1 MLEGLDYLL
10 LGAAIIGGLLM
21 LLWVYNSTNKERR
34 QILRV
39 NREVDQKQMREI
51 LDKGEFWQKII
62 FALAFAVT
70 GVVILVFALVY
81 YIRFDMSVAALY
93 YYAAGAFI
101 LLGIATIIFTII
113 SSRR

>member
-21 LLWVYNSTNKERR
+21 LMWVYNSTNKERR
-34 QILRV
+34 QLLRA
-39 NREVDQKQMREI
+39 NREVDQKRMREI
-51 LDKGEFWQKII
+51 LDRGEFWQKII

-81 YIRFDMSVAALY
+81 YIQFNMSIAVLY

-101 LLGIATIIFTII
+101 LLGLATVIFTIV
-113 SSRR
+113 SFRR

>member
-34 QILRV
+34 QMLRA
-39 NREVDQKQMREI
+39 NRQVDQKQMREI
-51 LDKGEFWQKII
+51 LDRGEFWQKII

-70 GVVILVFALVY
+70 GVGILVFALIY
-81 YIRFDMSVAALY
+81 YVRFGMSIASLY
-93 YYAAGAFI
+93 YFAAGAFI
-101 LLGIATIIFTII
+101 LLGIATVIFTIV

>member
-10 LGAAIIGGLLM
+10 LGAALVGGLLM

-34 QILRV
+34 QMLRT
-39 NREVDQKQMREI
+39 NREVDQKQIREI
-51 LDKGEFWQKII
+51 LERGEFWQKII

-70 GVVILVFALVY
+70 GVIILVFALVY
-81 YIRFDMSVAALY
+81 YVRFDVSIAALY
-93 YYAAGAFI
+93 YYAAAAFI